1 MEKNSSPHMT
11 RQSGTGNTATFCSG
25 ILQQLDYS
33 LVECQA
39 LVLPP
44 TLELAQQSVKVHAC
58 VGGTSVREDQRILS
72 SGVHVVVGTPG
83 RVFDMLRRQSLRPV
97 YIKMFVLD
105 ETLTIL
111 HSFSPTVLTFYFYY
125 YYYYIK

>member
-1 MEKNSSPHMT
+1 MY
-11 RQSGTGNTATFCSG
+11 
-25 ILQQLDYS
+25 YS

-105 ETLTIL
+105 EADEML
-111 HSFSPTVLTFYFYY
+111 SRE
-125 YYYYIK
+125 